1 MEDKLKEIIDK
12 IVREEIMGE
21 ATKSM
26 TIDYTDANKGDKII
40 NVDPSDKETIDAIK
54 KDPTVKAA
62 TLGNTSIKEM
72 ARAAEVKYSLKPDF
86 RGDLE
91 NVRNKLSD
99 AEFRSLVDIVKVL
112 KDEGK
117 SLTATDIL
125 RIHNE
130 KNPDVIYND
139 KNKRIG
145 GFYASQQSFIRPL
158 VIGAI
163 GKKKITYDEL
173 PFTASQKDVSTGYE
187 KATGVVTPSQNR
199 GSKFSRDIEYTAA
212 SQADPDYMLPADRA
226 ELAAKTLDYKRARES
241 YRKAD
246 NAAGKQQ
253 YVDKMQAMVA
263 NDDELGQEIAQ
274 QYADGLIQTQDPVT
288 LELAKKFRI
297 TKKKYG
303 IPKISDKETR
313 DAAAIVGAED
323 AEAEV

>member
-1 MEDKLKEIIDK
+1 MEDKLKEIINK

-21 ATKSM
+21 DNTAFVTTAKGREAVSYKDTK
-26 TIDYTDANKGDKII
+26 
-40 NVDPSDKETIDAIK
+40 ELDAIK
-54 KDPTVKAA
+54 GNADVKGIETAGGQK
-62 TLGNTSIKEM
+62 LKEM

-86 RGDLE
+86 RGELE
-91 NVRNKLSD
+91 SVQSKLSKS
-99 AEFRSLVDIVKVL
+99 EFRSLVDIVKVL
-112 KDEGK
+112 KDKGEP
-117 SLTATDIL
+117 LTATDIL
-125 RIHNE
+125 RLHNE
-130 KNPDVIYND
+130 ANPD
-139 KNKRIG
+139 RQ
-145 GFYASQQSFIRPL
+145 YASQQSFIRPL

-163 GKKKITYDEL
+163 GKKKISYDEL
-173 PFTASQKDVSTGYE
+173 PFSASQKDVSTGFE
-187 KATGVVTPSQNR
+187 KATGVVTPSQDR
-199 GSKFSRDIEYTAA
+199 GSKFGRDIEYTAA
-212 SQADPDYMLPADRA
+212 TQANPDFMLPADRA
-226 ELAAKTLDYKRARES
+226 ALAAKTLDYKRAREA

-253 YVDKMQAMVA
+253 YVDKMKSMVD

-323 AEAEV
+323 AEEEV

>member
-21 ATKSM
+21 I
-26 TIDYTDANKGDKII
+26 TIVDK
-40 NVDPSDKETIDAIK
+40 NTRPEEV
-54 KDPTVKAA
+54 KDENPLTVKTAIDQA
-62 TLGNTSIKEM
+62 KKTNQPVKVAEM

-86 RGDLE
+86 RGELE
-91 NVRNKLSD
+91 SVQSKLSKS
-99 AEFRSLVDIVKVL
+99 EFRSLVDIVKVL
-112 KDEGK
+112 KDKGEP
-117 SLTATDIL
+117 LTATDIL
-125 RIHNE
+125 RLHNE
-130 KNPDVIYND
+130 ANPD
-139 KNKRIG
+139 RQ
-145 GFYASQQSFIRPL
+145 YASQQSFIRPL

-173 PFTASQKDVSTGYE
+173 PFSASQKDVSTGFE
-187 KATGVVTPSQNR
+187 KATGVVTPSQDR

-212 SQADPDYMLPADRA
+212 SQANPDYMLPADRA
-226 ELAAKTLDYKRARES
+226 ALAAKTLDYKRAREA

-253 YVDKMQAMVA
+253 YIDKMQAMVA

-313 DAAAIVGAED
+313 DAAALVGAE
-323 AEAEV
+323 EEV

>member
-1 MEDKLKEIIDK
+1 MEDKLKEIINK

-21 ATKSM
+21 G
-26 TIDYTDANKGDKII
+26 TIDVSNPNSLTPQQKQ
-40 NVDPSDKETIDAIK
+40 TAIQTARTSTK
-54 KDPTVKAA
+54 NSNLGTAKDPIEFVE
-62 TLGNTSIKEM
+62 TSTSVREM

-86 RGDLE
+86 RGELE
-91 NVRNKLSD
+91 SVQSKLSKS
-99 AEFRSLVDIVKVL
+99 EFRSLVDIVKVL
-112 KDEGK
+112 KDKGEP
-117 SLTATDIL
+117 LTATDIL
-125 RIHNE
+125 KFHNE
-130 KNPDVIYND
+130 ANPD
-139 KNKRIG
+139 RQ
-145 GFYASQQSFIRPL
+145 YASQQSFIRPL

-173 PFTASQKDVSTGYE
+173 PFSASQKDVSTGFE
-187 KATGVVTPSQNR
+187 KATGVVTPSQDR
-199 GSKFSRDIEYTAA
+199 GSKFGRDIEYTAA
-212 SQADPDYMLPADRA
+212 TQANPDFMLPADRA
-226 ELAAKTLDYKRARES
+226 ELAAKTLDYKRAREA

-253 YVDKMQAMVA
+253 YVDKMKSMVD

-323 AEAEV
+323 AEEEV

>member
-1 MEDKLKEIIDK
+1 MEDKLKEIINK

-21 ATKSM
+21 ATKPM
-26 TIDYTDANKGDKII
+26 TIDYTDANKGDKIL
-40 NVDPSDKETIDAIK
+40 NVDPNDKETIDAIK

-72 ARAAEVKYSLKPDF
+72 ARAAEVKYTLKSDF
-86 RGDLE
+86 RGELE
-91 NVRNKLSD
+91 SVQNKLSK

-112 KDEGK
+112 KDEGQP
-117 SLTATDIL
+117 LTATDIL

-130 KNPDVIYND
+130 KNPD
-139 KNKRIG
+139 RQ
-145 GFYASQQSFIRPL
+145 YASQQSFIRPL

-173 PFTASQKDVSTGYE
+173 PFSASQKDVSTGFE
-187 KATGVVTPSQNR
+187 KATGVVTPSQDR
-199 GSKFSRDIEYTAA
+199 GSKFGRDVEYTPT
-212 SQADPDYMLPADRA
+212 SLSNPDYSLPADRA
-226 ELAAKTLDYKRARES
+226 ELAAKTLDYKRAREA

-246 NAAGKQQ
+246 NAEGKQQ
-253 YVDKMQAMVA
+253 YIDKMQAMVA

-323 AEAEV
+323 AEEEA

>member
-1 MEDKLKEIIDK
+1 MEDKLKEIINK

-86 RGDLE
+86 RGELE
-91 NVRNKLSD
+91 NVQSKLSKS
-99 AEFRSLVDIVKVL
+99 EFRSLVDIVKVL
-112 KDEGK
+112 KDKGEA
-117 SLTATDIL
+117 LTASDIL
-125 RIHNE
+125 KFHNE
-130 KNPDVIYND
+130 ANPD
-139 KNKRIG
+139 RQ
-145 GFYASQQSFIRPL
+145 YASQQSFIRPL

-163 GKKKITYDEL
+163 GKKKISYDEL
-173 PFTASQKDVSTGYE
+173 PFSASQKDVSTGFE
-187 KATGVVTPSQNR
+187 KATGVVTPSQDR
-199 GSKFSRDIEYTAA
+199 GSKFGRDIEYTAA
-212 SQADPDYMLPADRA
+212 TQANPDYMLPADRA
-226 ELAAKTLDYKRARES
+226 ALAAKTLDYKRAREA

-253 YVDKMQAMVA
+253 YVDKMKSMVD

-313 DAAAIVGAED
+313 DAAALVGAE
-323 AEAEV
+323 EAEEEV

>member
-1 MEDKLKEIIDK
+1 MEDKLKEIINK
-12 IVREEIMGE
+12 IVREEIMNELVVVDKDTKPEEVEGE
-21 ATKSM
+21 NQ
-26 TIDYTDANKGDKII
+26 I
-40 NVDPSDKETIDAIK
+40 
-54 KDPTVKAA
+54 TVKAA
-62 TLGNTSIKEM
+62 IAQAKSSGKPVTVAEM

-117 SLTATDIL
+117 PLTATDIL

>member
-1 MEDKLKEIIDK
+1 MEDKLKEIINK

-21 ATKSM
+21 DQTAFVTTAKSREAVSYKDTK
-26 TIDYTDANKGDKII
+26 
-40 NVDPSDKETIDAIK
+40 ELDAIK
-54 KDPTVKAA
+54 
-62 TLGNTSIKEM
+62 GNTDVKGIETASGQKLKEM
-72 ARAAEVKYSLKPDF
+72 ARAAEVKYTLKPDF
-86 RGDLE
+86 RAELTD
-91 NVRNKLSD
+91 VQAKLSKS
-99 AEFRSLVDIVKVL
+99 EFRSLVDIVKVL
-112 KDEGK
+112 KDKGEP
-117 SLTATDIL
+117 LTATDIL
-125 RIHNE
+125 KFHNE
-130 KNPDVIYND
+130 ANPD
-139 KNKRIG
+139 RQ
-145 GFYASQQSFIRPL
+145 YASQQSFIRPL

-173 PFTASQKDVSTGYE
+173 PFSASQKDVSTGFE
-187 KATGVVTPSQNR
+187 KATGVVTPSQDR
-199 GSKFSRDIEYTAA
+199 GSKFGRDIEYTAA
-212 SQADPDYMLPADRA
+212 TQANPDYQLPADRA
-226 ELAAKTLDYKRARES
+226 ALAAKTLDYKRAREA

-323 AEAEV
+323 AEEEV

>member
-1 MEDKLKEIIDK
+1 MEDKLKEIINK
-12 IVREEIMGE
+12 IVREEILGE
-21 ATKSM
+21 DNTAFVTTAKGREAISYKDTK
-26 TIDYTDANKGDKII
+26 
-40 NVDPSDKETIDAIK
+40 ELDAIK
-54 KDPTVKAA
+54 GNADVKGIETAGGQK
-62 TLGNTSIKEM
+62 LKEM

-117 SLTATDIL
+117 PLTATDIL

-130 KNPDVIYND
+130 KNPDVIKDANG
-139 KNKRIG
+139 KRIG

-187 KATGVVTPSQNR
+187 KATGVVTPSQDR
-199 GSKFSRDIEYTAA
+199 GSKFGRDIEYTAA
-212 SQADPDYMLPADRA
+212 AQANPDYQLPADRA
-226 ELAAKTLDYKRARES
+226 ALAAKTLDYKRAREA

-246 NAAGKQQ
+246 NAEAKQQ
-253 YVDKMQAMVA
+253 YVDKMQKMVA

-323 AEAEV
+323 AEEEV

>member
-21 ATKSM
+21 DQTAFVTTK
-26 TIDYTDANKGDKII
+26 KGREAISYQNPNELSAI
-40 NVDPSDKETIDAIK
+40 RNNSDVVGIETADGK
-54 KDPTVKAA
+54 K
-62 TLGNTSIKEM
+62 LKEM

-86 RGDLE
+86 RSDLTD
-91 NVRNKLSD
+91 VQNKLSKS
-99 AEFRSLVDIVKVL
+99 EFRSLVDIVKVL
-112 KDEGK
+112 KDKGEP
-117 SLTATDIL
+117 LTATDIL
-125 RIHNE
+125 RLHNE
-130 KNPDVIYND
+130 ANPD
-139 KNKRIG
+139 RQ
-145 GFYASQQSFIRPL
+145 YASQQSFIRPL

-163 GKKKITYDEL
+163 GKKKISYDEL
-173 PFTASQKDVSTGYE
+173 PFSASQKDVSTGYE
-187 KATGVVTPSQNR
+187 KATGVVTPSQDR
-199 GSKFSRDIEYTAA
+199 GSKFGRDIEYTAA
-212 SQADPDYMLPADRA
+212 SQANPDYQLPTDRA
-226 ELAAKTLDYKRARES
+226 ELAAKTLDYKRAREA

-246 NAAGKQQ
+246 NADAKQQ
-253 YVDKMQAMVA
+253 YVDKMQKMVA

-323 AEAEV
+323 AEEEA

>member
-1 MEDKLKEIIDK
+1 MEDKLKEIINK

-21 ATKSM
+21 QA
-26 TIDYTDANKGDKII
+26 TIDVN
-40 NVDPSDKETIDAIK
+40 NPSSLTPQQKQAAIQTARTSTKNNNLGTAKEPIEF
-54 KDPTVKAA
+54 VE
-62 TLGNTSIKEM
+62 TSTPVREM
-72 ARAAEVKYSLKPDF
+72 ARAAEVKYTLKPDF
-86 RGDLE
+86 RGELE
-91 NVRNKLSD
+91 SVQGKLSK

-112 KDEGK
+112 KDEGQP
-117 SLTATDIL
+117 LTASDIL

-130 KNPDVIYND
+130 KNPD
-139 KNKRIG
+139 RQ
-145 GFYASQQSFIRPL
+145 YASQQSFIRPL

-173 PFTASQKDVSTGYE
+173 PFSASQKDVSTGFE
-187 KATGVVTPSQNR
+187 KATGVVTPSQGR
-199 GSKFSRDIEYTAA
+199 GAKFNRDIEYTAA
-212 SQADPDYMLPADRA
+212 TQANPDYALPADRA
-226 ELAAKTLDYKRARES
+226 ALAAKTLDYKRAREA

-246 NAAGKQQ
+246 GAEAKQQ
-253 YVDKMQAMVA
+253 YIDKMQAMVA

-323 AEAEV
+323 AEEEA

>member
-1 MEDKLKEIIDK
+1 MEDKLKEIINK

-21 ATKSM
+21 ATKPM
-26 TIDYTDANKGDKII
+26 TIDYTDANKGDKIL
-40 NVDPSDKETIDAIK
+40 NVDPNDKETIDAIK

-72 ARAAEVKYSLKPDF
+72 ARAAEVKYTLKSDF
-86 RGDLE
+86 RGELE
-91 NVRNKLSD
+91 SVQNKLSK

-112 KDEGK
+112 KDEGQP
-117 SLTATDIL
+117 LTATDIL

-130 KNPDVIYND
+130 KNPD
-139 KNKRIG
+139 RQ
-145 GFYASQQSFIRPL
+145 YASQQSFIRPL

-173 PFTASQKDVSTGYE
+173 PFSASQKDVSTGFE
-187 KATGVVTPSQNR
+187 KATGVVTPSQDR
-199 GSKFSRDIEYTAA
+199 GSKFGRDIEYTPT
-212 SQADPDYMLPADRA
+212 SLSDPDYSLPADRA
-226 ELAAKTLDYKRARES
+226 ELAAKTLDYKRAREA

-246 NAAGKQQ
+246 NAEGKQQ

-313 DAAAIVGAED
+313 DAAAVVGAED
-323 AEAEV
+323 TEEEV

>member
-1 MEDKLKEIIDK
+1 MEDKLKEIINK

-21 ATKSM
+21 G
-26 TIDYTDANKGDKII
+26 TIDVPNPGTLTPQQKQAAIQSARTKTGNK
-40 NVDPSDKETIDAIK
+40 KEGTAE
-54 KDPTVKAA
+54 DPTTFVE
-62 TLGNTSIKEM
+62 TSSSVREM
-72 ARAAEVKYSLKPDF
+72 ARAAEVKYSLKTDF
-86 RGDLE
+86 RSDLTD
-91 NVRNKLSD
+91 VQGKLSKS
-99 AEFRSLVDIVKVL
+99 EFRSLVDIVKVL
-112 KDEGK
+112 KDEGQP
-117 SLTATDIL
+117 LTASDIL

-130 KNPDVIYND
+130 KNPD
-139 KNKRIG
+139 RQ
-145 GFYASQQSFIRPL
+145 YASQQSFIRPL

-173 PFTASQKDVSTGYE
+173 PFSASQKDVSTGFE
-187 KATGVVTPSQNR
+187 KATGVVTPSQGR
-199 GSKFSRDIEYTAA
+199 GEKFGRDIEYTAA
-212 SQADPDYMLPADRA
+212 TQANPDYALPADRA
-226 ELAAKTLDYKRARES
+226 ALAAKTLDYKRAREA

-246 NAAGKQQ
+246 NAEGKQQ
-253 YVDKMQAMVA
+253 YIDKMQAMVA

-323 AEAEV
+323 AEEEA

>member
-21 ATKSM
+21 ATKPM
-26 TIDYTDANKGDKII
+26 TIDYADVNKGDKII

-62 TLGNTSIKEM
+62 TLGGASIKEM
-72 ARAAEVKYSLKPDF
+72 ARAAEVKYTLKPDF
-86 RGDLE
+86 RSDLTD
-91 NVRNKLSD
+91 VQNKLSKS
-99 AEFRSLVDIVKVL
+99 EFRSLVDIVKVL
-112 KDEGK
+112 KDKGEP
-117 SLTATDIL
+117 LTATDIL
-125 RIHNE
+125 KFHNE
-130 KNPDVIYND
+130 ANPD
-139 KNKRIG
+139 RQ
-145 GFYASQQSFIRPL
+145 YASQQSFIRPL

-173 PFTASQKDVSTGYE
+173 PFSASQKDVSTGFE
-187 KATGVVTPSQNR
+187 KATGVVTPSQDR
-199 GSKFSRDIEYTAA
+199 GSKFGRDIEYTAA
-212 SQADPDYMLPADRA
+212 TQANPDYMLPADRA
-226 ELAAKTLDYKRARES
+226 ALAAKTLDYKRAREA

-253 YVDKMQAMVA
+253 YVDKMQSMVA
-263 NDDELGQEIAQ
+263 NDNELGQEIAQ

-323 AEAEV
+323 AEEEA

>member
-1 MEDKLKEIIDK
+1 MEDKLKEIINK

-21 ATKSM
+21 EL
-26 TIDYTDANKGDKII
+26 
-40 NVDPSDKETIDAIK
+40 ETTLAAIK
-54 KDPTVKAA
+54 KSPALQAAAKDPNQHISVV
-62 TLGNTSIKEM
+62 KEM
-72 ARAAEVKYSLKPDF
+72 ARAAEVKYSLKPGF
-86 RGDLE
+86 RGELE
-91 NVRNKLSD
+91 SVQSKLSKS
-99 AEFRSLVDIVKVL
+99 EFRSLVDIVKVL
-112 KDEGK
+112 KDKGE
-117 SLTATDIL
+117 SLTASDIL
-125 RIHNE
+125 RLHNE
-130 KNPDVIYND
+130 TNPD
-139 KNKRIG
+139 RQ
-145 GFYASQQSFIRPL
+145 YASQQSFIRPL

-173 PFTASQKDVSTGYE
+173 PFSASQKDVSTGYE
-187 KATGVVTPSQNR
+187 KATGVVTPSQDR
-199 GSKFSRDIEYTAA
+199 GSKFGRDIEYTAA
-212 SQADPDYMLPADRA
+212 TQADPNFQLPADRA
-226 ELAAKTLDYKRARES
+226 ALAAKTLDYKRAREA

-253 YVDKMQAMVA
+253 YIDKMKSMVD

-323 AEAEV
+323 AEADV

>member
-1 MEDKLKEIIDK
+1 MENKLKEIINK

-21 ATKSM
+21 GTKLYALKNQADSSKGLPATTDPDDATEKSP
-26 TIDYTDANKGDKII
+26 AF
-40 NVDPSDKETIDAIK
+40 
-54 KDPTVKAA
+54 AA
-62 TLGNTSIKEM
+62 KYKPVSEM

-86 RGDLE
+86 RSELTD
-91 NVRNKLSD
+91 VQSKLSKS
-99 AEFRSLVDIVKVL
+99 EFRSLVDIVKVL
-112 KDEGK
+112 KDKGEP
-117 SLTATDIL
+117 LTASDIL
-125 RIHNE
+125 KFHNE
-130 KNPDVIYND
+130 ANPD
-139 KNKRIG
+139 RQ
-145 GFYASQQSFIRPL
+145 YASQQSFIRPL

-173 PFTASQKDVSTGYE
+173 PFSASQKDVSTGFE
-187 KATGVVTPSQNR
+187 KATGVVTPSQDR
-199 GSKFSRDIEYTAA
+199 GSKFGRDIEYTAA
-212 SQADPDYMLPADRA
+212 TQSNPDYQLPADRA
-226 ELAAKTLDYKRARES
+226 ALAAKTLDYKRAREA

-253 YVDKMQAMVA
+253 YIDKMQAMVA
-263 NDDELGQEIAQ
+263 NDDALGQEIAQ

-323 AEAEV
+323 AEEEV

>member
-1 MEDKLKEIIDK
+1 MEDKLKEIINK

-26 TIDYTDANKGDKII
+26 TIDYIDANKGDKII

-86 RGDLE
+86 RGELE
-91 NVRNKLSD
+91 SVQGKLSKS
-99 AEFRSLVDIVKVL
+99 EFRSLVDIVKVL
-112 KDEGK
+112 KDKGEA
-117 SLTATDIL
+117 LTATDIL
-125 RIHNE
+125 KFHNE
-130 KNPDVIYND
+130 ANPD
-139 KNKRIG
+139 RQ
-145 GFYASQQSFIRPL
+145 YASQQSFIRPL

-163 GKKKITYDEL
+163 GKKKISYDEL
-173 PFTASQKDVSTGYE
+173 PFSASQKDVSTGFE
-187 KATGVVTPSQNR
+187 KATGVVTPSQDR
-199 GSKFSRDIEYTAA
+199 GSKFGRDIEYTA
-212 SQADPDYMLPADRA
+212 STQANPDYMLPADRA
-226 ELAAKTLDYKRARES
+226 ALAAKTLDYKRAREA

-253 YVDKMQAMVA
+253 YVDKMKSMVD

-323 AEAEV
+323 AEEEV

>member
-1 MEDKLKEIIDK
+1 MEDKLKEIINK

-21 ATKSM
+21 G
-26 TIDYTDANKGDKII
+26 TIDVPNPGTLTPQQKQAAIQAARTKTGNK
-40 NVDPSDKETIDAIK
+40 KEGTAE
-54 KDPTVKAA
+54 DPTTFVE
-62 TLGNTSIKEM
+62 TSSSVREM
-72 ARAAEVKYSLKPDF
+72 ARAAEVKYTLKPDF
-86 RGDLE
+86 RSDLTD
-91 NVRNKLSD
+91 VQNKLSKS
-99 AEFRSLVDIVKVL
+99 EFRSLVDIVKVL
-112 KDEGK
+112 KDKGEP
-117 SLTATDIL
+117 LTATDIL
-125 RIHNE
+125 KFHNE
-130 KNPDVIYND
+130 ANPD
-139 KNKRIG
+139 RQ
-145 GFYASQQSFIRPL
+145 YASQQSFIRPL

-173 PFTASQKDVSTGYE
+173 PFSASQKDVSTGFE
-187 KATGVVTPSQNR
+187 KATGVVTPSQDR
-199 GSKFSRDIEYTAA
+199 GSKFGRDIEYTAA
-212 SQADPDYMLPADRA
+212 SQANPDYQLPADRA
-226 ELAAKTLDYKRARES
+226 ALAAKTLDYKRAREA

-246 NAAGKQQ
+246 NADAKQQ
-253 YVDKMQAMVA
+253 YVDKMQSMVA

>member
-21 ATKSM
+21 ATKPM
-26 TIDYTDANKGDKII
+26 TIDYADANKGDKIL

-86 RGDLE
+86 RGELE
-91 NVRNKLSD
+91 SVQGKLSKS
-99 AEFRSLVDIVKVL
+99 EFRSLVDIVKVL
-112 KDEGK
+112 KDKGEA
-117 SLTATDIL
+117 LTATDIL
-125 RIHNE
+125 KFHNE
-130 KNPDVIYND
+130 ANPD
-139 KNKRIG
+139 RQ
-145 GFYASQQSFIRPL
+145 YASQQSFIRPL

-163 GKKKITYDEL
+163 GKKKISYDEL
-173 PFTASQKDVSTGYE
+173 PFSASQKDVSTGFE
-187 KATGVVTPSQNR
+187 KATGVVTPSQDR
-199 GSKFSRDIEYTAA
+199 GSKFGRDIEYTAA
-212 SQADPDYMLPADRA
+212 TQADPDFMLPADRA
-226 ELAAKTLDYKRARES
+226 ALAAKTLDYKRAREA

-323 AEAEV
+323 AEEEV

>member
-1 MEDKLKEIIDK
+1 MEDKLKEIINK

-21 ATKSM
+21 G
-26 TIDYTDANKGDKII
+26 TIDVPNPGTLTPQQKQAAIQAARTKTGNK
-40 NVDPSDKETIDAIK
+40 KEGTAE
-54 KDPTVKAA
+54 DPTTFVE
-62 TLGNTSIKEM
+62 TSSSVREM
-72 ARAAEVKYSLKPDF
+72 ARAAEVKYTLKPDF
-86 RGDLE
+86 RSDLTD
-91 NVRNKLSD
+91 VQNKLSKS
-99 AEFRSLVDIVKVL
+99 EFRSLVDIVKVL
-112 KDEGK
+112 KDKGEP
-117 SLTATDIL
+117 LTATDIL
-125 RIHNE
+125 RLHNE
-130 KNPDVIYND
+130 ANPD
-139 KNKRIG
+139 RQ
-145 GFYASQQSFIRPL
+145 YASQQSFIRPL

-173 PFTASQKDVSTGYE
+173 PFSASQKDVSTGFE
-187 KATGVVTPSQNR
+187 KATGVVTPSQDR

-212 SQADPDYMLPADRA
+212 SQANPDYQLPADRA
-226 ELAAKTLDYKRARES
+226 ALAAKTLDYKRAREA

-246 NAAGKQQ
+246 NADAKQQ
-253 YVDKMQAMVA
+253 YVDKMQSMVA